1 MSKVP
6 FLQYSLV
13 PTHKTGCTAACV
25 STVCLDHC
33 VTVAPWPR
41 ALSSSSTSAM
51 ASPREMFEFDLNG
64 YCVVRGALSA
74 EEVGGDDTRR
84 ANVQAQAVQAM
95 APCATV

>member
-1 MSKVP
+1 
-6 FLQYSLV
+6 
-13 PTHKTGCTAACV
+13 
-25 STVCLDHC
+25 
-33 VTVAPWPR
+33 
-41 ALSSSSTSAM
+41 
-51 ASPREMFEFDLNG
+51 MFEFDLNG